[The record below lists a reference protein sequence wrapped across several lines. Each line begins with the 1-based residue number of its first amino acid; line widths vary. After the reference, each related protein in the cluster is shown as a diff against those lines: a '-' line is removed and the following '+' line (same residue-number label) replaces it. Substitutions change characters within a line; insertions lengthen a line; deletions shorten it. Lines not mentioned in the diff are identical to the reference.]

1 MLKSFSSK
9 KDVGDILHIA
19 DKFYFFIGGILGPLA
34 GEKVLCGTWGED
46 VWRPYPW
53 G

>member
-1 MLKSFSSK
+1 MLKLLLPAK
-9 KDVGDILHIA
+9 AVGDILNIA
-19 DKFYFFIGGILGPLA
+19 DKLHFFIGGILGPLA
-34 GEKVLCGTWGED
+34 GEKALCGTWGED